1 MNADVALAQS
11 VSIVAHVADLPPS
24 LPANA
29 EQWTELVLSD
39 TIVRVEYTGFSWT
52 AGARKHRV
60 SRSQVHHVVA
70 QAELYFIRP
79 AAPPEQP
86 DEALL
91 FLGDDQEGAR
101 LEVVGVEL
109 ADGRLRVIH
118 AMAMRTGYK
127 GLYEEAKTWRE

>member
-1 MNADVALAQS
+1 MGS
-11 VSIVAHVADLPPS
+11 TTRW
-24 LPANA
+24 

-79 AAPPEQP
+79 AAPPGQP

-91 FLGDDQEGAR
+91 FLGDDQEGTR

-127 GLYEEAKTWRE
+127 GLYEEARTWRE